1 MKKSILETLIDEK
14 TKVRKILKG
23 QLDSL
28 NHTDNNY
35 LFGLNFESE
44 FSKLKKVNFDSGA
57 GSSRSP
63 NYISPQPFQ
72 GSSYWAIQGHFKDV
86 ARANF
91 HLEVKPQVKLLNH
104 KDFH

>member
-44 FSKLKKVNFDSGA
+44 FSKLKKVNFNSGA

-72 GSSYWAIQGHFKDV
+72 GSSYWVGNSRAFQGRGKSKFSLGGEASGKTFKS
-86 ARANF
+86 
-91 HLEVKPQVKLLNH
+91 
-104 KDFH
+104 